1 MSSCDY
7 KLDGRGTYASEH
19 FNVVLVLIDGEDLV
33 DEVVDASVEQ
43 QAVGHVPLITNRQ
56 PELQVLDLLLQRLIV
71 DVDPPLEADFI
82 DLLLAELVNVVETER
97 LVLSPQHG
105 KIHVQLADQELF
117 GDEADDWPVQR
128 NLEADNTKNIIDDVE
143 ASDWRETHKMS
154 DVHQVTR
161 GEELE
166 LGVGAENCLVLEEV
180 SGHEVRLFQICFE
193 LAEHRHVSV
202 VDVSGGFKGGEI
214 LRQAL
219 NELLGGVGPALLDLE
234 EFLCRGVLG
243 YELGWN
249 RVREDHEEWWQQNF
263 GARNQ
268 DEKAERYKF
277 DDVLTY
283 LSHLLGLEVLL
294 VPVLVRKVLTFQL
307 GGNLDVPT

>member
-1 MSSCDY
+1 VSSCDY

-19 FNVVLVLIDGEDLV
+19 FNVVLVLINGEDLV
-33 DEVVDASVEQ
+33 DEVVDAGVEQ
-43 QAVGHVPLITNRQ
+43 QAVGHVALITDGQ
-56 PELQVLDLLLQRLIV
+56 PELEVLDLLLQRLIV
-71 DVDPPLEADFI
+71 DVDAALEADFI
-82 DLLLAELVNVVETER
+82 DLPLAELVNVVETER
-97 LVLSPQHG
+97 LVLFPQPG
-105 KIHVQLADQELF
+105 KVHVQLADQELL
-117 GDEADDWPVQR
+117 GDEADDGPVQR
-128 NLEADNTKNIIDDVE
+128 NFETDNAKNIIDNVE

-154 DVHQVTR
+154 NVHQVTR

-166 LGVGAENCLVLEEV
+166 LGVGAENRFILEEV
-180 SGHEVRLFQICFE
+180 RGHEMRLFQICFE
-193 LAEHRHVSV
+193 LAEHRHVGV
-202 VDVSGGFKGGEI
+202 VDVGGGFEGIKI

-219 NELLGGVGPALLDLE
+219 DELVGGVGPALLDLE

-243 YELGWN
+243 YELRWN

-263 GARNQ
+263 GAWNQ

-277 DDVLTY
+277 DDVLAY
-283 LSHLLGLEVLL
+283 LSYLLGLEVLL